1 MNLMKFK
8 GADDAVKLTIRL
20 SAGYCIILT
29 IAFASSIIFLI
40 NKIEKAYG
48 QALVIDRQGEV
59 YEASSLSASDM
70 RQYEKNISLALNL
83 IGNKGKELLNE
94 YNDVNMLNSLIQK
107 NIRYGVRIKDVE
119 INTQT
124 IPVSGKIIFT
134 QTGYRARGSISRNIE
149 AEFTIYDMLSRSE
162 ENAHGAK
169 IEDWIVRYS
178 EPVESN
184 GANTSQAASPGKNEN
199 QSETSKPTD
208 HGTE

>member
-1 MNLMKFK
+1 
-8 GADDAVKLTIRL
+8 
-20 SAGYCIILT
+20 
-29 IAFASSIIFLI
+29 
-40 NKIEKAYG
+40 
-48 QALVIDRQGEV
+48 
-59 YEASSLSASDM
+59 M
-70 RQYEKNISLALNL
+70 RQYEYMNHVKTFVTHWYAFDESSYEKNISLALNL

-107 NIRYGVRIKDVE
+107 NIRYGVRIKDVK

-162 ENAHGAK
+162 ENVHGAK

-178 EPVESN
+178 EPVENN
-184 GANTSQAASPGKNEN
+184 GANTSQATSPGKNEN

-208 HGTE
+208 HGTD

>member
-1 MNLMKFK
+1 
-8 GADDAVKLTIRL
+8 
-20 SAGYCIILT
+20 
-29 IAFASSIIFLI
+29 
-40 NKIEKAYG
+40 
-48 QALVIDRQGEV
+48 
-59 YEASSLSASDM
+59 
-70 RQYEKNISLALNL
+70 
-83 IGNKGKELLNE
+83 
-94 YNDVNMLNSLIQK
+94 MLNSLIQK

-124 IPVSGKIIFT
+124 IPVSGKITFT

-184 GANTSQAASPGKNEN
+184 ETYAYTPQAASPNKNEN
-199 QSETSKPTD
+199 QSETFKPAE

>member
-70 RQYEKNISLALNL
+70 RQYECVKRCQFLH
-83 IGNKGKELLNE
+83 GG
-94 YNDVNMLNSLIQK
+94 
-107 NIRYGVRIKDVE
+107 R
-119 INTQT
+119 
-124 IPVSGKIIFT
+124 
-134 QTGYRARGSISRNIE
+134 
-149 AEFTIYDMLSRSE
+149 
-162 ENAHGAK
+162 HGACNYR
-169 IEDWIVRYS
+169 IVRLRKDNASALS
-178 EPVESN
+178 EFS
-184 GANTSQAASPGKNEN
+184 GAPEWRNDYG
-199 QSETSKPTD
+199 
-208 HGTE
+208 

>member
-70 RQYEKNISLALNL
+70 RQYEYMNHVKTFVTHWYAFDERQLREEHFACAQPHRQQGEGAVERVQRCEYAELTHT
-83 IGNKGKELLNE
+83 KEYPL
-94 YNDVNMLNSLIQK
+94 
-107 NIRYGVRIKDVE
+107 
-119 INTQT
+119 
-124 IPVSGKIIFT
+124 
-134 QTGYRARGSISRNIE
+134 RGTHQGCR
-149 AEFTIYDMLSRSE
+149 D
-162 ENAHGAK
+162 
-169 IEDWIVRYS
+169 
-178 EPVESN
+178 
-184 GANTSQAASPGKNEN
+184 
-199 QSETSKPTD
+199 
-208 HGTE
+208 

>member
-70 RQYEKNISLALNL
+70 RQYEYMNHVKTFVTHWYSFDESAQPHRQQGEGAVERVQRCEYAELTHT
-83 IGNKGKELLNE
+83 KEYPL
-94 YNDVNMLNSLIQK
+94 
-107 NIRYGVRIKDVE
+107 
-119 INTQT
+119 
-124 IPVSGKIIFT
+124 
-134 QTGYRARGSISRNIE
+134 RGTHQGCR
-149 AEFTIYDMLSRSE
+149 D
-162 ENAHGAK
+162 
-169 IEDWIVRYS
+169 
-178 EPVESN
+178 
-184 GANTSQAASPGKNEN
+184 
-199 QSETSKPTD
+199 
-208 HGTE
+208 

>member
-70 RQYEKNISLALNL
+70 RQYEYMNHVKTFVTHWYAFDESSYEKNISLALNQPW
-83 IGNKGKELLNE
+83 LLSMSVKAPME
-94 YNDVNMLNSLIQK
+94 PRKMPI
-107 NIRYGVRIKDVE
+107 
-119 INTQT
+119 TFF
-124 IPVSGKIIFT
+124 PV
-134 QTGYRARGSISRNIE
+134 TGSFR
-149 AEFTIYDMLSRSE
+149 
-162 ENAHGAK
+162 
-169 IEDWIVRYS
+169 
-178 EPVESN
+178 
-184 GANTSQAASPGKNEN
+184 
-199 QSETSKPTD
+199 
-208 HGTE
+208 

>member
-70 RQYEKNISLALNL
+70 RQYEYMNQVKTYVTHWYAFDESSYEKNISLALNL
-83 IGNKGKELLNE
+83 IGN
-94 YNDVNMLNSLIQK
+94 
-107 NIRYGVRIKDVE
+107 
-119 INTQT
+119 
-124 IPVSGKIIFT
+124 
-134 QTGYRARGSISRNIE
+134 
-149 AEFTIYDMLSRSE
+149 
-162 ENAHGAK
+162 
-169 IEDWIVRYS
+169 
-178 EPVESN
+178 
-184 GANTSQAASPGKNEN
+184 
-199 QSETSKPTD
+199 
-208 HGTE
+208 

>member
-1 MNLMKFK
+1 MP
-8 GADDAVKLTIRL
+8 LTR
-20 SAGYCIILT
+20 
-29 IAFASSIIFLI
+29 SS
-40 NKIEKAYG
+40 
-48 QALVIDRQGEV
+48 
-59 YEASSLSASDM
+59 
-70 RQYEKNISLALNL
+70 YEKNISLALNL

-94 YNDVNMLNSLIQK
+94 FNDVNMLNSLIQK

-178 EPVESN
+178 RTR
-184 GANTSQAASPGKNEN
+184 GKQRRRHIAALPGKNEN